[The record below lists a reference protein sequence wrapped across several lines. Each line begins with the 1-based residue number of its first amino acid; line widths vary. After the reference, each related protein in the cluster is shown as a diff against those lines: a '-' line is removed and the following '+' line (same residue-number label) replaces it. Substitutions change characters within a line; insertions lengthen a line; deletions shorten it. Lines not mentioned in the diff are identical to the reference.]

1 MKQEI
6 KKYIFEQIFYLKYM
20 ILVAEKL
27 KMEIRYWPD
36 LILAYFHILTILHI
50 ENRLTLYLILD
61 RSKSNQAF
69 QVNLQTE

>member
-1 MKQEI
+1 
-6 KKYIFEQIFYLKYM
+6 M

-27 KMEIRYWPD
+27 KMEIRYWSG
-36 LILAYFHILTILHI
+36 LILTCFHILTILHI
-50 ENRLTLYLILD
+50 KNRLTLYLILD

>member
-1 MKQEI
+1 
-6 KKYIFEQIFYLKYM
+6 M

-27 KMEIRYWPD
+27 KMEIRYWPG

-50 ENRLTLYLILD
+50 KNRLTLYLILD

-69 QVNLQTE
+69 QVNLQTG